1 MDKYASY
8 VMSKTT
14 SWSVAKSKKYL
25 NAPKKSDHKY
35 RRGVLGCVTGSK
47 QFPGAAL
54 LTTES
59 ALATGV
65 GMVRYFGP
73 EKVKRAV
80 IQNRPEVVLV
90 SGRVDVYLLGS
101 GIPESGALFRK
112 LMMEQINRTKVPR
125 ILDAGALYLAG
136 TSKALTL
143 ITPHA
148 GELLKLF
155 ASKKIEVSISDIE
168 KDPGSWAQKCAKLFG
183 VTVLIKGSTTYVANE
198 NRIIKLPIATSWL
211 ATAGTGDVLAGVIGA
226 LIAINHENL
235 NEENLIEI
243 AATGSLVHA
252 MAAKRASSKSKNG
265 PIDIGQMV
273 MTISTIIGQISA
285 R

>member
-1 MDKYASY
+1 MA
-8 VMSKTT
+8 KTT

-25 NAPKKSDHKY
+25 DAPKKSDHKY
-35 RRGVLGCVTGSK
+35 RRGILGCITGSK

-73 EKVKRAV
+73 ERVKQAV

-101 GIPESGALFRK
+101 GIPESRSFFRK
-112 LMMEQINRTKVPR
+112 LMMEQINRTNVPR
-125 ILDAGALYLAG
+125 ILDAGALYLTG
-136 TSKALTL
+136 TSKAITL

-148 GELLKLF
+148 GELSKLF
-155 ASKKIEVSISDIE
+155 ATKKIKVSVSEIE
-168 KDPGSWAQKCAKLFG
+168 TDPVVWAQKCAKLFG
-183 VTVLIKGSTTYVANE
+183 VTVLIKGAITYVAND
-198 NRIIKLPIATSWL
+198 IQVIKLPVATPWL

-226 LIAINHENL
+226 LMAINHEIL
-235 NEENLIEI
+235 SEANLIEI
-243 AATGSLVHA
+243 AATGALVHA
-252 MAAKRASSKSKNG
+252 MAAKNVSSKAKNG
-265 PIDIGQMV
+265 PINIGQMV
-273 MTISTIIGQISA
+273 MTISTVIGQLID

>member
-1 MDKYASY
+1 MIKASN
-8 VMSKTT
+8 
-14 SWSVAKSKKYL
+14 WSTALSSKYL
-25 NAPKKSDHKY
+25 IAPKKNDHKY
-35 RRGVLGCVTGSK
+35 RRGVLGCITGSK
-47 QFPGAAL
+47 KFPGAAL

-101 GIPESGALFRK
+101 GIPEKNSIFRK
-112 LMMEQINRTKVPR
+112 LLMEQINRTKIPR
-125 ILDAGALYLAG
+125 ILDAGALYLTG
-136 TSKALTL
+136 TSNELTL

-148 GELLKLF
+148 AELSKLF
-155 ASKKIEVSISDIE
+155 KLKKIQVSVSKIE
-168 KDPGSWAQKCAKLFG
+168 KDPSFWAKKCAELFG
-183 VTVLIKGSTTYVANE
+183 VTVLIKGSNTYVANE
-198 NRIIKLPIATSWL
+198 KRIIKLPIATPWL
-211 ATAGTGDVLAGVIGA
+211 ATAGTGDVLAGIIGA
-226 LIAINHENL
+226 LMAINHENL
-235 NEENLIEI
+235 NKENLIEI

-252 MAAKRASSKSKNG
+252 MAAKKVSTKSKNG
-265 PIDIGQMV
+265 PINIGQMV
-273 MTISTIIGQISA
+273 MTISTIIGQLTA